1 MFWLWRCGLAP
12 ANSRQVLHEVTY
24 TSVNSC
30 DRFPAKHWV
39 WVTGG
44 GLVMGAVLGSHWCDV
59 IVQGLLGPR
68 FRRWVRQP
76 KQRVLWNRIS
86 WATSVL
92 GCVLGP
98 VIGAVTS
105 FLFGLFFVGL
115 LLAYLAQSLGLFLFR
130 STYSPLVVVV
140 RLLSKTSRSGLWSAA
155 VSAVAGMSESAVE
168 TVEMIQANKDG
179 FDRKNYQQVEHY
191 TRQGPT

>member
-1 MFWLWRCGLAP
+1 
-12 ANSRQVLHEVTY
+12 
-24 TSVNSC
+24 
-30 DRFPAKHWV
+30 
-39 WVTGG
+39 
-44 GLVMGAVLGSHWCDV
+44 MGAVLGSHWCDV

-76 KQRVLWNRIS
+76 KQRVLWKRIN

-98 VIGAVTS
+98 VFGAAAS

-115 LLAYLAQSLGLFLFR
+115 LLAYLAQSVGLFLIR
-130 STYSPLVVVV
+130 STYSPLVATV
-140 RLLSKTSRSGLWSAA
+140 RLLSKASRSGLWSAA

-168 TVEMIQANKDG
+168 TVDMIQENKDG
-179 FDRKNYQQVEHY
+179 FDRKNYQQVSDSLLVSGSSEHLHS
-191 TRQGPT
+191 RAAILRPECSCKCQPLMFCAERDGFLIH